1 MTAGNPTIADLP
13 VLIRLFVVLA
23 DACTSAV
30 EVTGSIISQST
41 GVHDGLSVGAQAL
54 SSFRSVTTTFDP
66 TQWAIAAHRRVM

>member
-30 EVTGSIISQST
+30 EVTGTIISQST
-41 GVHDGLSVGAQAL
+41 GVQTGY
-54 SSFRSVTTTFDP
+54 P
-66 TQWAIAAHRRVM
+66 